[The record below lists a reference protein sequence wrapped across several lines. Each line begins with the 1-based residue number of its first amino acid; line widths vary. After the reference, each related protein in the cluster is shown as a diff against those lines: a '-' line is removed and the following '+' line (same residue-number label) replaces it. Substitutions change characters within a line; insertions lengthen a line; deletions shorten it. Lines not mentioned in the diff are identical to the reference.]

1 MRLRVTEQKDE
12 LWDLPSQRQLGRVST
27 RPQPQRCAFQM
38 PQDPDELAVL
48 DEIQQELILQGN
60 FSARFLTPLGA
71 VPLLTPLLT
80 SSCSGSASGPINH
93 AMEGKAPLS
102 LQPL

>member
-1 MRLRVTEQKDE
+1 
-12 LWDLPSQRQLGRVST
+12 
-27 RPQPQRCAFQM
+27 
-38 PQDPDELAVL
+38 VL

-60 FSARFLTPLGA
+60 FSARFLTLLGA
-71 VPLLTPLLT
+71 VPLLT
-80 SSCSGSASGPINH
+80 SSCSGCASGPINH

>member
-60 FSARFLTPLGA
+60 FSARFLTLLGA
-71 VPLLTPLLT
+71 VPLLT
-80 SSCSGSASGPINH
+80 SSCSGCASGPINH